1 VERAIL
7 PRPGLPCLPC
17 PALSNGVAAVAAVA
31 ERDGKAGGVMWR
43 RGCPHITGWWWWAVV
58 VKHGSG
64 DRSRVER
71 AIPHVE
77 LGMGVVETRQ
87 WS

>member
-1 VERAIL
+1 V
-7 PRPGLPCLPC
+7 PSFPGLAW
-17 PALSNGVAAVAAVA
+17 PALSAVA
-31 ERDGKAGGVMWR
+31 ERDGKAGGVVWR

-64 DRSRVER
+64 DRSRVEH
-71 AIPHVE
+71 AIPHAE